1 MYILYLQFWMIWG
14 SLGSQW
20 YCQSREGN
28 RLSFNRLRDAFKKI
42 AKFRGFVLNW
52 LNPYPPLP
60 IWEIKILDFLV
71 GNWTLDHLP
80 PLLIWD
86 ILSNGGCG
94 DVGGAVV
101 MVVLR
106 LRWVRCKGY
115 TPNVRSIPLIFLY
128 QYFIL
133 L

>member
-1 MYILYLQFWMIWG
+1 MFIQ
-14 SLGSQW
+14 
-20 YCQSREGN
+20 
-28 RLSFNRLRDAFKKI
+28 
-42 AKFRGFVLNW
+42 GFVLNW

-94 DVGGAVV
+94 DVGGGGGDGCFEAEVGQV
-101 MVVLR
+101 Q
-106 LRWVRCKGY
+106 GIY
-115 TPNVRSIPLIFLY
+115 P
-128 QYFIL
+128 
-133 L
+133 